1 MANPTKTPRPPYR
14 KLRVFAFDPSLQNT
28 LDTANINS
36 VEVEIPWED
45 NPDSVKSLRPLIRV
59 DGEYGPA
66 PGPVGEYLEVVD
78 YDPASNCF
86 YDPVDIND
94 PYLLA
99 QHGLAPSDG
108 NPQFHQQMV
117 YAVAMKTIKVFE
129 KALGRQV
136 LWDFRPN
143 TNNDPDHN
151 EFVQRLRIYPHA
163 FREANAYY
171 SPDKKAL
178 LFGYFPA
185 TSDPSGNHLP
195 GGIVFTCLS
204 HDIIVHEMSH
214 AILDGMH
221 RRFIEDSNPDVL
233 AFHEA
238 FSDIVALFQH
248 FTFPEIV
255 KHQLAKNRGDLKSE
269 NLLGEL
275 AKEFGRAIGRSG
287 ALRSA
292 IGQPIDLT
300 LLERTM
306 EPHDR
311 GAVLVAAVFDA
322 FVAIYNYRTRDLI
335 RIASDGTGV
344 LKQGALHP
352 DLINRLAKEASK
364 SAAHILTICIR
375 ALDYLPPVDVTFGD
389 YLRAMVTADKDLVP
403 NDPLNYRIAI
413 IEAFRRRGIYPRDV
427 RTLSEESLI
436 WGGPAKDLDGN
447 DGYFT
452 FVDELKGLVKEWDLT
467 INRNDLYDQ
476 MKTAKENT
484 HDVFNRTWDYKGK
497 YLKGLTIESRNDI
510 FEVHSVRPV
519 RRIGPDGQ
527 LLVDLLVEITQERP
541 GFFDK
546 DYGGLT
552 ESDRLDEES
561 DRLDEP
567 DFWFRGGCT
576 ILIDMKTTKIRY
588 CIYKDINSKSRYK
601 RQQKY
606 LKKRWQA
613 GSFRATYFKGY
624 DKSSEGD
631 LFALLHGTSKTE
643 DTYE

>member
-1 MANPTKTPRPPYR
+1 MPNSKKIPRPPHR
-14 KLRVFAFDPSLQNT
+14 KLRVFASDPSLQNK
-28 LDTANINS
+28 LDTVNINS
-36 VEVEIPWED
+36 VEVEVPWED
-45 NPDSVKSLRPLIRV
+45 YPYKAS
-59 DGEYGPA
+59 PA

-78 YDPASNCF
+78 YDPASDCF
-86 YDPVDIND
+86 YDPVNLND

-117 YAVAMKTIKVFE
+117 YAVAMKTIKMFE
-129 KALGRQV
+129 KALGRQI
-136 LWDFRPN
+136 LWAFRPN
-143 TNNDPDHN
+143 KNNDPDHH

-163 FREANAYY
+163 LREANAYY

-185 TSDPSGNHLP
+185 TGDPSGNHLP

-255 KHQLAKNRGDLKSE
+255 KHQLAKNRGDLQSE

-311 GAVLVAAVFDA
+311 GAVLVAAVLDEFI
-322 FVAIYNYRTRDLI
+322 AIYNNRTRDLL

-352 DLINRLAKEASK
+352 DLINRLANEASK

-389 YLRAMVTADKDLVP
+389 YLRAMVTADKDLVL
-403 NDPLNYRIAI
+403 DDAFNYRVAI
-413 IEAFRRRGIYPRDV
+413 IEAFRRRGIYPRYV
-427 RTLSEESLI
+427 RSLSEESLI
-436 WGGPAKDLDGN
+436 WDGPAKEQCED

-452 FVDELKGLVKEWDLT
+452 FVRGLRD
-467 INRNDLYDQ
+467 
-476 MKTAKENT
+476 
-484 HDVFNRTWDYKGK
+484 
-497 YLKGLTIESRNDI
+497 
-510 FEVHSVRPV
+510 
-519 RRIGPDGQ
+519 
-527 LLVDLLVEITQERP
+527 
-541 GFFDK
+541 
-546 DYGGLT
+546 
-552 ESDRLDEES
+552 
-561 DRLDEP
+561 
-567 DFWFRGGCT
+567 
-576 ILIDMKTTKIRY
+576 
-588 CIYKDINSKSRYK
+588 
-601 RQQKY
+601 
-606 LKKRWQA
+606 
-613 GSFRATYFKGY
+613 
-624 DKSSEGD
+624 
-631 LFALLHGTSKTE
+631 
-643 DTYE
+643 